1 MLKHIVKNL
10 NQNIIKNCNNNL
22 FKRSLCNLA
31 LDNKYFE
38 YYNDYNDNN
47 NNNNNNNNNED
58 LFIEKINY
66 DTKKRYLSITKQPYY
81 LDEDSNDIVEENYF
95 EKLKKTHIICESSG
109 SKCFNCHGTGLT
121 FNGFKYD
128 LCSLCNGNGIY

>member
-38 YYNDYNDNN
+38 YYN
-47 NNNNNNNNNED
+47 NNED

-81 LDEDSNDIVEENYF
+81 LDEDYVEENYF

-109 SKCFNCHGTGLT
+109 SKCFNCDGTGLT